1 MAFVTTFGVALLAA
15 VLLSSLSAR
24 SPLSTSGIFLF
35 AGLIAGPLV
44 LDAERLGTDT
54 VREVA
59 SVTLFAVLFADGQRA
74 PISKLRHQ
82 WMDPTR
88 ALLIGMPLTFAV
100 VAVLAH
106 LLIGFDWPTSLLIG
120 AILAPTDPVFA
131 AALVGRDDVPSRL
144 RSLLNIESGLNDGL
158 ALPVVLILIGTLGGE
173 IGESTSLGP
182 VLLEVVLGVVLG
194 VVAPVAGSLLVRLPV
209 LGVTSRAQS
218 AGPLAIAILL
228 FVLTDAIGANP
239 YIAAFTAGIT
249 LASVSPHASE
259 SFAPVGELTSELAKN
274 AALLAFGAL
283 VTPALLG
290 EVGVAGW
297 IFAVLVLV
305 IGRPVPVMLSLIGS
319 HRLARNERLSAA
331 WFGPKGF
338 ASVVYGLLVLSSGI
352 DSAEKVFAII
362 AGTVIVSIALHSAT
376 DTPVAI
382 LLHEEPNE
390 PPVTGAH

>member
-1 MAFVTTFGVALLAA
+1 MAFVTTFGFALLAA
-15 VLLSSLSAR
+15 VLLSNLSAR

-35 AGLIAGPLV
+35 AGLLAGPLV
-44 LDAERLGTDT
+44 LDAERLGNDT

-74 PISKLRHQ
+74 PLSRLRHE
-82 WMDPTR
+82 WADPTR
-88 ALLIGMPLTFAV
+88 ALLIGMPLTFGV

-106 LLIGFDWPTSLLIG
+106 LVVGLDWTTSMLIG

-131 AALVGRDDVPSRL
+131 AALVGRDDVPARL

-158 ALPVVLILIGTLGGE
+158 ALPVVLILIGTLGGRVD
-173 IGESTSLGP
+173 ESTSLGA
-182 VLLEVVLGVVLG
+182 VLIEVVLGLVLG
-194 VVAPVAGSLLVRLPV
+194 VAAPIVGALLVRLPV
-209 LGVTSRAQS
+209 LGVTTRAQA
-218 AGPLAIAILL
+218 AGPLAVAILL
-228 FVLTDAIGANP
+228 FVLTDTVGANP

-249 LASVSPHASE
+249 LASVSPRASE

-290 EVGVAGW
+290 DVGISGW

-305 IGRPVPVMLSLIGS
+305 IGRPIPVLISLVGS

-338 ASVVYGLLVLSSGI
+338 ASVVYGLLVLTSGI
-352 DSAEKVFAII
+352 DSAEKVFALV

-376 DTPVAI
+376 DTPVAAM
-382 LLHEEPNE
+382 LHEEPTEE
-390 PPVTGAH
+390 PITGAR

>member
-1 MAFVTTFGVALLAA
+1 MAFVTTFGLALLVA
-15 VLLSSLSAR
+15 VLLSNLSSR

-44 LDAERLGTDT
+44 FDAERLGSET
-54 VREVA
+54 VREIA

-74 PISKLRHQ
+74 PISQLRRQ
-82 WMDPTR
+82 WVDPTR
-88 ALLIGMPLTFAV
+88 ALLIGMPLTFGV

-106 LLIGFDWPTSLLIG
+106 ALIGFDWTTSLLIG

-173 IGESTSLGP
+173 MAESTSLGP
-182 VLLEVVLGVVLG
+182 VLLEVVLGLVLG
-194 VVAPVAGSLLVRLPV
+194 VVTPVVSALLVRLPV
-209 LGVTSRAQS
+209 LGVTSRAQ
-218 AGPLAIAILL
+218 AVGPLAVAILL
-228 FVLTDAIGANP
+228 YVLADTIGANP

-249 LASVSPHASE
+249 LASVNPKASE
-259 SFAPVGELTSELAKN
+259 AFAPVGELSSELAKN

-283 VTPALLG
+283 VTPTLLS

-305 IGRPVPVMLSLIGS
+305 IGRPIPVMLSLIGS

-382 LLHEEPNE
+382 LLHEEPEE
-390 PPVTGAH
+390 PPITGAR

>member
-1 MAFVTTFGVALLAA
+1 MAFVTTFGLALLAA
-15 VLLSSLSAR
+15 VLLSNLSAR
-24 SPLSTSGIFLF
+24 SPLSTSGIFLA
-35 AGLIAGPLV
+35 AGLVAGPLL
-44 LDAERLGTDT
+44 LDAERLGNET
-54 VREVA
+54 VRDVA

-74 PISKLRHQ
+74 PISHLRRQ
-82 WMDPTR
+82 WVDPAR
-88 ALLIGMPLTFAV
+88 ALLIGMPLTFGV
-100 VAVLAH
+100 VALLAH
-106 LLIGFDWPTSLLIG
+106 LLLGLDWTTSMLLG

-131 AALVGRDDVPSRL
+131 AALVGRDDVPARL

-158 ALPVVLILIGTLGGE
+158 ALPVVLILIGTLGGT
-173 IGESTSLGP
+173 ISESTSLGP
-182 VLLEVVLGVVLG
+182 VLLEVALGLVLGITAPLLG
-194 VVAPVAGSLLVRLPV
+194 ALLVRLPV

-228 FVLTDAIGANP
+228 YVLTDAVGANP

-249 LASVSPHASE
+249 LATVSPVASE

-283 VTPALLG
+283 ITPALLA
-290 EVGVAGW
+290 ELGVAGW
-297 IFAVLVLV
+297 AFAALVLL
-305 IGRPVPVMLSLIGS
+305 IGRPVPVLVSLIGS

-352 DSAEKVFAII
+352 ESAEKVFAIV

-382 LLHEEPNE
+382 LLHEEPSE
-390 PPVTGAH
+390 PPTTGAR